1 MILTNTPSTTLDKV
15 SLDIVGPFP
24 TTKSLY
30 THDTRFAYQIFNGGA
45 IQASD
50 VIRDSRARRKVYQYR
65 ISRRKQII
73 DYRLEI
79 IDYRLEFEFYKQRDA
94 LYNT

>member
-1 MILTNTPSTTLDKV
+1 MVLTNTPSTLDKV

-30 THDTRFAYQIFNGGA
+30 ILT
-45 IQASD
+45 IQDLLIKYSMPFKQATSSE
-50 VIRDSRARRKVYQYR
+50 ITELIEKFINIEYRAE
-65 ISRRKQII
+65 S
-73 DYRLEI
+73 